1 MPYQDMPYH
10 EILPMLPSLE
20 DYIHIALSYKL
31 LSSSIDHRSATKINV
46 HTHCLWNTVLNNLDG
61 RQEGRLQTDSMGDIK
76 EWTGT
81 ENYGDIKTSAE
92 GSNNEETSCH
102 CQS

>member
-1 MPYQDMPYH
+1 MESNKSRSGYIYSTPPPSSNSSEGAQDLPYH

-61 RQEGRLQTDSMGDIK
+61 R
-76 EWTGT
+76 
-81 ENYGDIKTSAE
+81 
-92 GSNNEETSCH
+92 
-102 CQS
+102 